1 LANINGIR
9 PYARIA
15 ITTSRHATIKIAAK
29 LTNRI
34 EIMTAPAL
42 LA

>member
-1 LANINGIR
+1 LANVNGIR

-15 ITTSRHATIKIAAK
+15 ITTSRHATAKIATK

-34 EIMTAPAL
+34 GIMTAADL